1 MKGDGSEKRT
11 IIGSIMN
18 AVDHKTGEK
27 CSESDLLANANVF
40 VYFLPAFIANSSI
53 AASDTTAVTLTFL
66 LYYLLVNRRHWD
78 RLTQEIRSRFR
89 SPDEMTNSALM
100 AIPFLEAA
108 IHESISPRCSSC

>member
-11 IIGSIMN
+11 IIGNIMN

-108 IHESISPRCSSC
+108 IHESISP